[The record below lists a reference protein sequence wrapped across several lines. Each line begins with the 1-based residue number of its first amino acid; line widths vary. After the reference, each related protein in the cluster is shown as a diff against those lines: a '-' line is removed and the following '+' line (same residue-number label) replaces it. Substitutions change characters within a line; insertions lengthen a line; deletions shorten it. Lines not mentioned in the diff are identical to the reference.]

1 MRSVVKARYVRG
13 ERGVGKMAAH
23 VDYIRHRA
31 GPDRGGGEGRPIF
44 DASRA
49 SIRGDEVKHG
59 FREILDESRQRSPL
73 IAHKLILSPGLN
85 AVDLQDYTREIMD
98 KLGSEKGLDLTWYAV
113 KHENTENNHAHVV
126 VLGRDK
132 NGVEVS
138 ISKRDLDRIRDL
150 GDRYIEREHQLERY
164 LQRESDRALLSRDY
178 DRQGDREFQ
187 KLVGDV
193 YRQRDELEPAAGKER
208 DSGREER
215 EEEQTDRGRSDSS
228 SKSSSGADSGSS
240 KKRKYIEWS
249 QEKAVEKLPA
259 DEKIV
264 ADGKTYS
271 RFSSSEDLEKL
282 DEYLKADYSHY
293 LPKEQYGM
301 LGTWRATKEKYGD
314 DCYEKQAKYK
324 HDKKFNKGYDK
335 EGNAVRDIEEHR
347 LLDKELR
354 RSLNISDG
362 RYQKMSRQEY
372 KYVSRG
378 RLTEEHVHY
387 SSIQNIA
394 RLELLKEKFP
404 ERAQEFDSEIAE
416 VRKYDVQQLKDRGWE
431 SFDELVNGKPTERAK
446 GRKQNEKEATED
458 KQAKDGREVDREA
471 GEIREQDKEQEKER
485 ENEHKDPGHEG
496 LESDGRDE
504 SKGKDRDREERDR
517 KEDKADK
524 DVSEKSA
531 QELTKETGKGL
542 DRSEGEQLEQG
553 QAKDKSAERD
563 PSAANAEARNSMEA
577 HGRVEGIQQ
586 DQSRDD
592 KEQDRG
598 DDDSDGRGR

>member
-1 MRSVVKARYVRG
+1 MRSVVKARFVRG
-13 ERGVGKMAAH
+13 ERGVGKMSAH

-44 DASRA
+44 DASLRENIG
-49 SIRGDEVKHG
+49 SDEVKKC
-59 FREILDESRQRSPL
+59 FREVLEDSNQRSPL
-73 IAHKLILSPGLN
+73 VAHKLILSPGLN

-126 VLGRDK
+126 VLGLDK

-138 ISKRDLDRIRDL
+138 FGRRDLDRIRDL

-164 LQRESDRALLSRDY
+164 LQRETDRVLLSRDNSY
-178 DRQGDREFQ
+178 DRQGDLEFQ

-193 YRQRDELEPAAGKER
+193 YRRREEIEPA
-208 DSGREER
+208 RESDNR
-215 EEEQTDRGRSDSS
+215 VDSS
-228 SKSSSGADSGSS
+228 SNSGSGTDPVTN

-264 ADGKTYS
+264 ANGKTYS

-282 DEYLKADYSHY
+282 DEYLKEDYSHY

-301 LGTWRATKEKYGD
+301 LGTWRTTKEKFGEDFYT
-314 DCYEKQAKYK
+314 KQAKYK
-324 HDKKFNKGYDK
+324 HDKKYNKGYDK
-335 EGNAVRDIEEHR
+335 EGYDKDSKAARDIEEHR

-354 RSLNISDG
+354 RSLNISDS
-362 RYQKMSRQEY
+362 RYQKMSREQY

-416 VRKYDVQQLKDRGWE
+416 VRKYDLQQLKDRGWE
-431 SFDELVNGKPTERAK
+431 SFDELVNGKPAERAK
-446 GRKQNEKEATED
+446 GRKRGGEKETQE
-458 KQAKDGREVDREA
+458 GREADETREKDEEQGKDRE
-471 GEIREQDKEQEKER
+471 KEQKDLNR
-485 ENEHKDPGHEG
+485 ENLEG
-496 LESDGRDE
+496 DDRDE
-504 SKGKDRDREERDR
+504 GKDRDRERRES
-517 KEDKADK
+517 KESRE
-524 DVSEKSA
+524 VSEKSA
-531 QELTKETGKGL
+531 QELAKETGKYL
-542 DRSEGEQLEQG
+542 DRTESEQLEG
-553 QAKDKSAERD
+553 QAKDKGAGQRD
-563 PSAANAEARNSMEA
+563 AAANAEARNSMEA
-577 HGRVEGIQQ
+577 HGRVESIQQ

>member
-49 SIRGDEVKHG
+49 SIRSDEVKHG
-59 FREILDESRQRSPL
+59 FREILDDSRQRSPL

-85 AVDLQDYTREIMD
+85 AVDLRDYTREIMD

-132 NGVEVS
+132 SGIEVS

-193 YRQRDELEPAAGKER
+193 YRQRDELEPAAGKDR
-208 DSGREER
+208 NSGREER

-335 EGNAVRDIEEHR
+335 EGKAARDIEEHR

-431 SFDELVNGKPTERAK
+431 SFDELVNGRPAERAK
-446 GRKQNEKEATED
+446 GRKQDEKDSKEQDGEHKDPSRENHED
-458 KQAKDGREVDREA
+458 DGPDSKNKDIDRENRTGREDREA
-471 GEIREQDKEQEKER
+471 GE
-485 ENEHKDPGHEG
+485 
-496 LESDGRDE
+496 
-504 SKGKDRDREERDR
+504 
-517 KEDKADK
+517 
-524 DVSEKSA
+524 KSA
-531 QELTKETGKGL
+531 SEISKEPGKEF
-542 DRSEGEQLEQG
+542 DRSEGEQLEG
-553 QAKDKSAERD
+553 QAREKIGRD
-563 PSAANAEARNSMEA
+563 QSAANAEARNSMEA
-577 HGRVEGIQQ
+577 HGQVESIQQ

-598 DDDSDGRGR
+598 DDDIGGRRH

>member
-1 MRSVVKARYVRG
+1 MRSVVKARFVRG

-31 GPDRGGGEGRPIF
+31 GPDRGDGEGRPIF
-44 DASRA
+44 DASTRQKIA
-49 SIRGDEVKHG
+49 SEEVKRC
-59 FREILDESRQRSPL
+59 FREVLEDSRQRSPL
-73 IAHKLILSPGLN
+73 VAHKLILSPGLN

-126 VLGRDK
+126 VLGLDK

-138 ISKRDLDRIRDL
+138 FGRRDLDRIRDL

-164 LQRESDRALLSRDY
+164 LQRETDRVLLSRDHSY
-178 DRQGDREFQ
+178 ERQGDLEFQ

-193 YRQRDELEPAAGKER
+193 YRQREETESVREPEIEPSK
-208 DSGREER
+208 DP
-215 EEEQTDRGRSDSS
+215 SDSRT
-228 SKSSSGADSGSS
+228 AVDPVTS

-259 DEKIV
+259 DEKIS
-264 ADGKTYS
+264 ANGKTYS

-282 DEYLKADYSHY
+282 DEYLKEDYSHY
-293 LPKEQYGM
+293 LPKEQYGL
-301 LGTWRATKEKYGD
+301 LGTWRKTKEKFGED
-314 DCYEKQAKYK
+314 FYEKQAKYK
-324 HDKKFNKGYDK
+324 HDKKYNKGYDK
-335 EGNAVRDIEEHR
+335 EGKAARDIEEHR

-354 RSLNISDG
+354 RSLNISDS
-362 RYQKMSRQEY
+362 RYQKMSRQQY

-431 SFDELVNGKPTERAK
+431 SFDEIVNGKPAERAK
-446 GRKQNEKEATED
+446 GARKQGNEKD
-458 KQAKDGREVDREA
+458 LK
-471 GEIREQDKEQEKER
+471 EQDS
-485 ENEHKDPGHEG
+485 EHKDPSRDNLDSDVHN
-496 LESDGRDE
+496 ES
-504 SKGKDRDREERDR
+504 SGKEERTDRE
-517 KEDKADK
+517 
-524 DVSEKSA
+524 VSEKLA
-531 QELTKETGKGL
+531 KEPGKEL
-542 DRSEGEQLEQG
+542 DRTEGGQLEG
-553 QAKDKSAERD
+553 QAKDKSAGHD
-563 PSAANAEARNSMEA
+563 QSAANAEARNSMEA

-598 DDDSDGRGR
+598 DDDSEGRGR

>member
-1 MRSVVKARYVRG
+1 MRSVVKARFVRG
-13 ERGVGKMAAH
+13 ARGVGKMSAH

-44 DASRA
+44 DASLRENIG
-49 SIRGDEVKHG
+49 SDEVKKC
-59 FREILDESRQRSPL
+59 FREVLEDSNQRSPL
-73 IAHKLILSPGLN
+73 VAHKLILSPGLN

-126 VLGRDK
+126 VLGLDK

-138 ISKRDLDRIRDL
+138 FGRRDLDRIRDL
-150 GDRYIEREHQLERY
+150 GDRYIEREHQLDRY
-164 LQRESDRALLSRDY
+164 LQRETDRVLLSRDNSY
-178 DRQGDREFQ
+178 DRQGDLEFQ

-193 YRQRDELEPAAGKER
+193 YRWREEIEPA
-208 DSGREER
+208 RESD
-215 EEEQTDRGRSDSS
+215 DRVDSS
-228 SKSSSGADSGSS
+228 SNSGSGADPVTN

-249 QEKAVEKLPA
+249 QEKEVEKLPA

-264 ADGKTYS
+264 ANGKTYS

-282 DEYLKADYSHY
+282 DEYLKEDYSHY

-301 LGTWRATKEKYGD
+301 LGTWRTTKEKFGD
-314 DCYEKQAKYK
+314 DFYEKQAKHK
-324 HDKKFNKGYDK
+324 HDKKYNKGYDK
-335 EGNAVRDIEEHR
+335 DGKAARDIEEHR

-354 RSLNISDG
+354 RSLNISDS

-416 VRKYDVQQLKDRGWE
+416 VRKYDIQQLKDRGWE
-431 SFDELVNGKPTERAK
+431 SFDELVNGKPAERTK
-446 GRKQNEKEATED
+446 GRKQGDEKETQE
-458 KQAKDGREVDREA
+458 GRDA
-471 GEIREQDKEQEKER
+471 GEAREQDKEKDKDHEKEHKEAGR
-485 ENEHKDPGHEG
+485 ESRESH
-496 LESDGRDE
+496 ESDGHDD
-504 SKGKDRDREERDR
+504 SKGKDGERESRES
-517 KEDKADK
+517 KESRE
-524 DVSEKSA
+524 VSEKSA
-531 QELTKETGKGL
+531 QELTKETGKEL
-542 DRSEGEQLEQG
+542 DRSEGEQLEG
-553 QAKDKSAERD
+553 QTKDKGAGQRD
-563 PSAANAEARNSMEA
+563 AAVNAEARNSMEA
-577 HGRVEGIQQ
+577 HGRVESIQQ

>member
-1 MRSVVKARYVRG
+1 MRSVVKARFVRG
-13 ERGVGKMAAH
+13 TRGVGKMAAH

-44 DASRA
+44 DASLRENIG
-49 SIRGDEVKHG
+49 SDEVKKC
-59 FREILDESRQRSPL
+59 FREVLEDSRQRSPL
-73 IAHKLILSPGLN
+73 VAHKLILSPGLN

-126 VLGRDK
+126 VLGLDK

-138 ISKRDLDRIRDL
+138 FGRRDLDRIRDL

-164 LQRESDRALLSRDY
+164 LQRETDRVLLSRDGKYDY
-178 DRQGDREFQ
+178 DRQGDQEFQ
-187 KLVGDV
+187 RLVGDV
-193 YRQRDELEPAAGKER
+193 YRQREEIEPVSEPAREPEKER
-208 DSGREER
+208 ADPS
-215 EEEQTDRGRSDSS
+215 
-228 SKSSSGADSGSS
+228 SSSGAGSGTN

-249 QEKAVEKLPA
+249 QEKAVEKLP
-259 DEKIV
+259 DGEKIL
-264 ADGKTYS
+264 ANGKTYS
-271 RFSSSEDLEKL
+271 RFSSSEELEKL
-282 DEYLKADYSHY
+282 DEYLKEDYSHY
-293 LPKEQYGM
+293 LPKEQYGL
-301 LGTWRATKEKYGD
+301 LGTWRKTKEKYGD

-324 HDKKFNKGYDK
+324 HDKKYNKGYDK
-335 EGNAVRDIEEHR
+335 EGKAARDIEEHR

-354 RSLNISDG
+354 RSLNISDS

-431 SFDELVNGKPTERAK
+431 SFDELVNGKPAERTK
-446 GRKQNEKEATED
+446 GRKQWGEKET
-458 KQAKDGREVDREA
+458 KDDGAERETKETK
-471 GEIREQDKEQEKER
+471 EQDGEHEK
-485 ENEHKDPGHEG
+485 EHKDPSHEN
-496 LESDGRDE
+496 LEKDGDKENRE
-504 SKGKDRDREERDR
+504 SK
-517 KEDKADK
+517 
-524 DVSEKSA
+524 
-531 QELTKETGKGL
+531 ELTKETGKEL
-542 DRSEGEQLEQG
+542 DRSEGAQLEG
-553 QAKDKSAERD
+553 QAKDKSAVQRD
-563 PSAANAEARNSMEA
+563 PSAANAEARNSMDA
-577 HGRVEGIQQ
+577 HGRVESIQQ

-598 DDDSDGRGR
+598 DDDSEGRGR

>member
-1 MRSVVKARYVRG
+1 MRSVVKARFVRG

-44 DASRA
+44 DASFRENIG
-49 SIRGDEVKHG
+49 SDEVKKC
-59 FREILDESRQRSPL
+59 FREVMEDSNQRSPL
-73 IAHKLILSPGLN
+73 VAHKLILSPGLN

-126 VLGRDK
+126 VLGLDK

-138 ISKRDLDRIRDL
+138 FGRRDLDRIRDL

-164 LQRESDRALLSRDY
+164 LQRETDRVLLSREGKYDY
-178 DRQGDREFQ
+178 DRQGDLEFQ

-193 YRQRDELEPAAGKER
+193 YRRREEIEPA
-208 DSGREER
+208 RESD
-215 EEEQTDRGRSDSS
+215 DRVDSS
-228 SKSSSGADSGSS
+228 SNSGSGIDPVTN

-249 QEKAVEKLPA
+249 QEKAVEKLPE

-264 ADGKTYS
+264 ANGKTYS

-282 DEYLKADYSHY
+282 DEYLKEDYSHY

-301 LGTWRATKEKYGD
+301 LGTWRTTKEKFGD
-314 DCYEKQAKYK
+314 DFYEKQAKYK
-324 HDKKFNKGYDK
+324 HDKKYNKGYDK
-335 EGNAVRDIEEHR
+335 EGYDKDSKAARDIEEHR

-354 RSLNISDG
+354 RSLNISDS

-416 VRKYDVQQLKDRGWE
+416 VRKYDLQQLKDRGWE
-431 SFDELVNGKPTERAK
+431 SFDELVNGKPAERVK
-446 GRKQNEKEATED
+446 GRKRGSEKETQE
-458 KQAKDGREVDREA
+458 GREADETKEKGEEQGKDRE
-471 GEIREQDKEQEKER
+471 K
-485 ENEHKDPGHEG
+485 EHKDLNRENLEG
-496 LESDGRDE
+496 DDRNVSTSKDIGKE
-504 SKGKDRDREERDR
+504 SKEGKESRD
-517 KEDKADK
+517 
-524 DVSEKSA
+524 VGEKSA
-531 QELTKETGKGL
+531 QELAKETGKDL
-542 DRSEGEQLEQG
+542 DRTESEQLEG
-553 QAKDKSAERD
+553 QTKDKGAGQRD
-563 PSAANAEARNSMEA
+563 AAANAEARNSMDA

-592 KEQDRG
+592 KEQARG

>member
-23 VDYIRHRA
+23 VDYIQHRA
-31 GPDRGGGEGRPIF
+31 GLDRGGGEGRPIF

-49 SIRGDEVKHG
+49 SIRPNEVKQDL
-59 FREILDESRQRSPL
+59 RDILDESRQRSPL

-85 AVDLQDYTREIMD
+85 AVDVQDYTREIMD

-164 LQRESDRALLSRDY
+164 LQRESDRALLSRNY
-178 DRQGDREFQ
+178 ERQGDYEFQ

-193 YRQRDELEPAAGKER
+193 YRQREELELEPAEGKQR
-208 DSGREER
+208 DSGREKS
-215 EEEQTDRGRSDSS
+215 EEEQSVKERADSRSAVDP
-228 SKSSSGADSGSS
+228 SSG

-301 LGTWRATKEKYGD
+301 LGTWRATKDKYGN
-314 DCYEKQAKYK
+314 DCYEKQAKHK
-324 HDKKFNKGYDK
+324 HDKKYNKGYDK
-335 EGNAVRDIEEHR
+335 EGKAARDIEEHR

-354 RSLNISDG
+354 RSLNISDS

-431 SFDELVNGKPTERAK
+431 SFDELVNGKPAERAK
-446 GRKQNEKEATED
+446 GRKQDAEKD
-458 KQAKDGREVDREA
+458 SK
-471 GEIREQDKEQEKER
+471 EQDG
-485 ENEHKDPGHEG
+485 EHKDPSREN
-496 LESDGRDE
+496 LEDDGPD
-504 SKGKDRDREERDR
+504 SKNKDLDRENRTG
-517 KEDKADK
+517 KEDKEA
-524 DVSEKSA
+524 SEKSA
-531 QELTKETGKGL
+531 SEIAKEPGKEL
-542 DRSEGEQLEQG
+542 DRSEGEQFGQG
-553 QAKDKSAERD
+553 QAREKSAGRD
-563 PSAANAEARNSMEA
+563 QSAADAETRNSMEA

-586 DQSRDD
+586 DQGRDD

-598 DDDSDGRGR
+598 DDDSDMGRGR

>member
-1 MRSVVKARYVRG
+1 MRSVVKARFVRG

-44 DASRA
+44 DASLRENIG
-49 SIRGDEVKHG
+49 SDEVKKC
-59 FREILDESRQRSPL
+59 FREVLEDSNQRSPL
-73 IAHKLILSPGLN
+73 VAHKLILSPGLN

-98 KLGSEKGLDLTWYAV
+98 KLGSEKGLDLTWYGV

-126 VLGRDK
+126 VLGLDK

-138 ISKRDLDRIRDL
+138 FGRRDLDRIRDL

-164 LQRESDRALLSRDY
+164 LQRETDRVLLSREGKYDY
-178 DRQGDREFQ
+178 DRQGDLEFQ
-187 KLVGDV
+187 KLVGDIC
-193 YRQRDELEPAAGKER
+193 RRREEIEPA
-208 DSGREER
+208 RESD
-215 EEEQTDRGRSDSS
+215 DRVDSS
-228 SKSSSGADSGSS
+228 SNSGSGIDPVTN

-249 QEKAVEKLPA
+249 QEKAVEKLPE

-264 ADGKTYS
+264 ANGKTYS

-282 DEYLKADYSHY
+282 DEYLKEDYSHY

-301 LGTWRATKEKYGD
+301 LGTWRTTKEKFGD
-314 DCYEKQAKYK
+314 DFYEKQAKYK
-324 HDKKFNKGYDK
+324 HDKKYNKGYDK
-335 EGNAVRDIEEHR
+335 EGYDKDSKAARDIEEHR

-354 RSLNISDG
+354 RSLNISDS

-416 VRKYDVQQLKDRGWE
+416 VRKYDLQQLKDRGWE
-431 SFDELVNGKPTERAK
+431 SFDELVNGKPAERVK
-446 GRKQNEKEATED
+446 GRKRGSEKETQE
-458 KQAKDGREVDREA
+458 GREADETKEKGEEQGKDRE
-471 GEIREQDKEQEKER
+471 K
-485 ENEHKDPGHEG
+485 EHKDLNRENLEG
-496 LESDGRDE
+496 DDRNVSTSKDIGKE
-504 SKGKDRDREERDR
+504 SKEGKESRD
-517 KEDKADK
+517 
-524 DVSEKSA
+524 VGEKSV
-531 QELTKETGKGL
+531 QELTKETGKEL
-542 DRSEGEQLEQG
+542 DRSGVEQLEG
-553 QAKDKSAERD
+553 QTKDKGAGQRD
-563 PSAANAEARNSMEA
+563 AAANAEARNSMDA

>member
-1 MRSVVKARYVRG
+1 MRSVVKARFVRG
-13 ERGVGKMAAH
+13 ARGVGKMSAH

-44 DASRA
+44 DASLRENIG
-49 SIRGDEVKHG
+49 SDEVKKC
-59 FREILDESRQRSPL
+59 FREVLQDSNQRSPL
-73 IAHKLILSPGLN
+73 VAHKLILSPGLN

-126 VLGRDK
+126 VLGLDK

-138 ISKRDLDRIRDL
+138 FGRRDLDRIRDL

-164 LQRESDRALLSRDY
+164 LQRETDRVLLSRDNSY
-178 DRQGDREFQ
+178 ERQGDLEFQ

-193 YRQRDELEPAAGKER
+193 YRRREEIEPA
-208 DSGREER
+208 RESD
-215 EEEQTDRGRSDSS
+215 DRVDSS
-228 SKSSSGADSGSS
+228 SNSGSGTDPVTN

-264 ADGKTYS
+264 ANGKTYS

-282 DEYLKADYSHY
+282 DEYLKEDYSHY

-301 LGTWRATKEKYGD
+301 LGTWRMTKEKFGED
-314 DCYEKQAKYK
+314 FYEKQAKYK
-324 HDKKFNKGYDK
+324 HDKKYNKGYDK
-335 EGNAVRDIEEHR
+335 EGYDKDSKAARDIEEHR

-354 RSLNISDG
+354 RSLNISDS

-416 VRKYDVQQLKDRGWE
+416 VRKYDLQQLKDRGWE
-431 SFDELVNGKPTERAK
+431 SFDELVNGKPAERVK
-446 GRKQNEKEATED
+446 GRKRGSEKETQE
-458 KQAKDGREVDREA
+458 GREADETKEKGEEQGKDRE
-471 GEIREQDKEQEKER
+471 K
-485 ENEHKDPGHEG
+485 EHKDLNRENLEG
-496 LESDGRDE
+496 DDRNVSKSKDIGKE
-504 SKGKDRDREERDR
+504 SKEGKESRE
-517 KEDKADK
+517 
-524 DVSEKSA
+524 VGEKSV
-531 QELTKETGKGL
+531 QELTKETGKEL
-542 DRSEGEQLEQG
+542 DRSGVEQLEG
-553 QAKDKSAERD
+553 QTKDKGAGQRD
-563 PSAANAEARNSMEA
+563 AAANAEARNSMEA

>member
-1 MRSVVKARYVRG
+1 MRSVVKARFVRG

-44 DASRA
+44 DASLRENIG
-49 SIRGDEVKHG
+49 SDEVKKC
-59 FREILDESRQRSPL
+59 FREVLEDSNQRSPL
-73 IAHKLILSPGLN
+73 VAHKLILSPGLN

-98 KLGSEKGLDLTWYAV
+98 KLGSEKGLDLTWYGV

-126 VLGRDK
+126 VLGLDK

-138 ISKRDLDRIRDL
+138 FGRRDLDRIRDL

-164 LQRESDRALLSRDY
+164 LQRETDRVLLSREGKYDY
-178 DRQGDREFQ
+178 DRQGDLEFQ

-193 YRQRDELEPAAGKER
+193 YRRREEIEPA
-208 DSGREER
+208 RESD
-215 EEEQTDRGRSDSS
+215 DRVDSS
-228 SKSSSGADSGSS
+228 SNSGSGIDPVTN

-249 QEKAVEKLPA
+249 QEKAVEKLPE

-264 ADGKTYS
+264 ANGKTYS

-282 DEYLKADYSHY
+282 DEYLKEDYSHY

-301 LGTWRATKEKYGD
+301 LGTWRTTKEKFGD
-314 DCYEKQAKYK
+314 DFYEKQAKYK
-324 HDKKFNKGYDK
+324 HDKKYNKGYDK
-335 EGNAVRDIEEHR
+335 EGYDKDSKAARDIEEHR

-354 RSLNISDG
+354 RSLNISDS

-416 VRKYDVQQLKDRGWE
+416 VRKYDLQQLKDRGWE
-431 SFDELVNGKPTERAK
+431 SFDELVNGKPAERVK
-446 GRKQNEKEATED
+446 GRKRGSEKETQE
-458 KQAKDGREVDREA
+458 GREADETKEKGEEQGKDRE
-471 GEIREQDKEQEKER
+471 K
-485 ENEHKDPGHEG
+485 EHKDLNRENLEG
-496 LESDGRDE
+496 DDRNVSTSKDIGKE
-504 SKGKDRDREERDR
+504 SKEGKESRD
-517 KEDKADK
+517 
-524 DVSEKSA
+524 VGEKSV
-531 QELTKETGKGL
+531 QELTKETGKEL
-542 DRSEGEQLEQG
+542 DRSGVEQLEG
-553 QAKDKSAERD
+553 QTKDKGAGQRD
-563 PSAANAEARNSMEA
+563 AAANAEARNSMDA

>member
-1 MRSVVKARYVRG
+1 MRSVVKARFVRG

-44 DASRA
+44 DASLRENIG
-49 SIRGDEVKHG
+49 SDEVKKC
-59 FREILDESRQRSPL
+59 FREVLEDSNQRSPL
-73 IAHKLILSPGLN
+73 VAHKLILSPGLN

-98 KLGSEKGLDLTWYAV
+98 KLGSEKGLDLTWYGV

-126 VLGRDK
+126 VLGLDK

-138 ISKRDLDRIRDL
+138 FGRRDLDRIRDL

-164 LQRESDRALLSRDY
+164 LQRETDRVLLSREGKYDY
-178 DRQGDREFQ
+178 DRQGDLEFQ

-193 YRQRDELEPAAGKER
+193 YRRREEIEPA
-208 DSGREER
+208 RESD
-215 EEEQTDRGRSDSS
+215 DRVDSS
-228 SKSSSGADSGSS
+228 SNSGSGIDPVTN

-249 QEKAVEKLPA
+249 QEKAVEKLPE

-264 ADGKTYS
+264 ANGKTYS

-282 DEYLKADYSHY
+282 DEYLKEDYSHY

-301 LGTWRATKEKYGD
+301 LGTWRTTKEKFGD
-314 DCYEKQAKYK
+314 DFYEKQAKYK
-324 HDKKFNKGYDK
+324 HDKKYNKGYDK
-335 EGNAVRDIEEHR
+335 EGKAARDIEEHR

-354 RSLNISDG
+354 RSLNISDS

-431 SFDELVNGKPTERAK
+431 SFDELVNGKPAERAK
-446 GRKQNEKEATED
+446 GRKQDEKD
-458 KQAKDGREVDREA
+458 SK
-471 GEIREQDKEQEKER
+471 EQDG
-485 ENEHKDPGHEG
+485 EHKDPSRENLEDDG
-496 LESDGRDE
+496 LDSKNRDL
-504 SKGKDRDREERDR
+504 DRENRIGR
-517 KEDKADK
+517 EDKEA
-524 DVSEKSA
+524 VEKSA
-531 QELTKETGKGL
+531 SEISKETGKEL
-542 DRSEGEQLEQG
+542 DRSEGEQLEG
-553 QAKDKSAERD
+553 QAREKSVGRD
-563 PSAANAEARNSMEA
+563 QSAANAEARNSMEA
-577 HGRVEGIQQ
+577 HGQVESIQQ

-598 DDDSDGRGR
+598 DDDIGGRGH

>member
-1 MRSVVKARYVRG
+1 
-13 ERGVGKMAAH
+13 MAAH

-44 DASRA
+44 DASLRENIG
-49 SIRGDEVKHG
+49 SDEVKKC
-59 FREILDESRQRSPL
+59 FREVLEDSNQRSPL
-73 IAHKLILSPGLN
+73 VAHKLILSPGLN

-98 KLGSEKGLDLTWYAV
+98 KLGSEKGLDLTWYGV

-126 VLGRDK
+126 VLGLDK

-138 ISKRDLDRIRDL
+138 FGRRDLDRIRDL

-164 LQRESDRALLSRDY
+164 LQRETDRVLLSREGKYDY
-178 DRQGDREFQ
+178 DRQGDLEFQ

-193 YRQRDELEPAAGKER
+193 YRRREEIEPA
-208 DSGREER
+208 RESD
-215 EEEQTDRGRSDSS
+215 DRVDSS
-228 SKSSSGADSGSS
+228 SNSGSGIDPVTN

-249 QEKAVEKLPA
+249 QEKAVEKLPE

-264 ADGKTYS
+264 ANGKTYS

-282 DEYLKADYSHY
+282 DEYLKEDYSHY

-301 LGTWRATKEKYGD
+301 LGTWRTTKEKFGD
-314 DCYEKQAKYK
+314 DFYEKQAKYK
-324 HDKKFNKGYDK
+324 HDKKYNKGYDK
-335 EGNAVRDIEEHR
+335 EGYDKDSKAARDIEEHR

-354 RSLNISDG
+354 RSLNISDS

-416 VRKYDVQQLKDRGWE
+416 VRKYDLQQLKDRGWE
-431 SFDELVNGKPTERAK
+431 SFDELVNGKPAERVK
-446 GRKQNEKEATED
+446 GRKRGSEKETQE
-458 KQAKDGREVDREA
+458 GREADETKEKGEEQGKDRE
-471 GEIREQDKEQEKER
+471 K
-485 ENEHKDPGHEG
+485 EHKDLNRENLEG
-496 LESDGRDE
+496 DDRNVSTSKDIGKE
-504 SKGKDRDREERDR
+504 SKEGKESRD
-517 KEDKADK
+517 
-524 DVSEKSA
+524 VGEKSV
-531 QELTKETGKGL
+531 QELTKETGKEL
-542 DRSEGEQLEQG
+542 DRSGVEQLEG
-553 QAKDKSAERD
+553 QTKDKGAGQRD
-563 PSAANAEARNSMEA
+563 AAANAEARNSMDA

>member
-1 MRSVVKARYVRG
+1 
-13 ERGVGKMAAH
+13 MAAH

-44 DASRA
+44 DASLRENIG
-49 SIRGDEVKHG
+49 SDEVKKC
-59 FREILDESRQRSPL
+59 FREVLEDSNQRSPL
-73 IAHKLILSPGLN
+73 VAHKLILSPGLN

-126 VLGRDK
+126 VLGLDK

-138 ISKRDLDRIRDL
+138 FGRRDLDRIRDL

-164 LQRESDRALLSRDY
+164 LQRETDRVLLSRDGKY
-178 DRQGDREFQ
+178 DYERQGDQEFQ
-187 KLVGDV
+187 RLVGDV
-193 YRQRDELEPAAGKER
+193 YRQREEIEPVSEPAREPEKER
-208 DSGREER
+208 ADPS
-215 EEEQTDRGRSDSS
+215 
-228 SKSSSGADSGSS
+228 SSSGAGSGTN

-249 QEKAVEKLPA
+249 QEKAVEKLP
-259 DEKIV
+259 DGEKIL
-264 ADGKTYS
+264 ANGKTYS
-271 RFSSSEDLEKL
+271 RFSSSEELEKL
-282 DEYLKADYSHY
+282 DEYLKEDYSHY
-293 LPKEQYGM
+293 LPKEQYGL
-301 LGTWRATKEKYGD
+301 LGTWRKTKEKYGD

-324 HDKKFNKGYDK
+324 HDKKYNKGYDK
-335 EGNAVRDIEEHR
+335 EGKAARDIEEHR

-354 RSLNISDG
+354 RSLNISDS

-431 SFDELVNGKPTERAK
+431 SFDELVNGKPAERTK
-446 GRKQNEKEATED
+446 GRKRGDEKEAQE
-458 KQAKDGREVDREA
+458 GREA
-471 GEIREQDKEQEKER
+471 GEAREQDEEQDKDHEK
-485 ENEHKDPGHEG
+485 EHKDTSRER
-496 LESDGRDE
+496 LDSDGRDE
-504 SKGKDRDREERDR
+504 SKGKDGDRESRES
-517 KEDKADK
+517 KESREVA
-524 DVSEKSA
+524 EKSA
-531 QELTKETGKGL
+531 QELTKETGKEL
-542 DRSEGEQLEQG
+542 DRSEGGSLEG
-553 QAKDKSAERD
+553 QAKDKGAGQRD
-563 PSAANAEARNSMEA
+563 AAANAEAKNSMDA
-577 HGRVEGIQQ
+577 HGRVESIQQ

>member
-1 MRSVVKARYVRG
+1 MRSVVKARFVRG
-13 ERGVGKMAAH
+13 TRGVAKMAAH

-44 DASRA
+44 DASSRQKIG
-49 SIRGDEVKHG
+49 SDEIKRS
-59 FREILDESRQRSPL
+59 FREVLEDSRQRSPL
-73 IAHKLILSPGLN
+73 VAHKLILSPGLN
-85 AVDLQDYTREIMD
+85 AVDLQDYTREIMG

-126 VLGRDK
+126 VLGLDK

-138 ISKRDLDRIRDL
+138 FGRRDLDRIRDL

-164 LQRESDRALLSRDY
+164 LQRETDRVLLSRDHSY
-178 DRQGDREFQ
+178 ERQGDQEFQ

-193 YRQRDELEPAAGKER
+193 YRQREEIESVKEPEIKPSK
-208 DSGREER
+208 DH
-215 EEEQTDRGRSDSS
+215 SDSRTAVA
-228 SKSSSGADSGSS
+228 GTS

-249 QEKAVEKLPA
+249 QEKAVEKLPEG
-259 DEKIV
+259 EKIS
-264 ADGKTYS
+264 ANGKTYS
-271 RFSSSEDLEKL
+271 RFSSSEELEKL
-282 DEYLKADYSHY
+282 DEYLKEDYSNY
-293 LPKEQYGM
+293 VPKEQYGL
-301 LGTWRATKEKYGD
+301 LGTWRKTKEKYGD

-324 HDKKFNKGYDK
+324 HDKKYNKGYDK
-335 EGNAVRDIEEHR
+335 EGKAARDIEEHR

-354 RSLNISDG
+354 RSLNISDS
-362 RYQKMSRQEY
+362 RYQKMGRQQY

-431 SFDELVNGKPTERAK
+431 SFDEIVNGKPAERAK
-446 GRKQNEKEATED
+446 GRKQWGEKET
-458 KQAKDGREVDREA
+458 KDDGAERETKETK
-471 GEIREQDKEQEKER
+471 EQDGEHEK
-485 ENEHKDPGHEG
+485 EHKDPSHEN
-496 LESDGRDE
+496 LEKDGDKENRE
-504 SKGKDRDREERDR
+504 SK
-517 KEDKADK
+517 
-524 DVSEKSA
+524 
-531 QELTKETGKGL
+531 ELTKETGKEL
-542 DRSEGEQLEQG
+542 DRSEGAQLEG
-553 QAKDKSAERD
+553 QAKDKSAVQPD
-563 PSAANAEARNSMEA
+563 PSAANAEARNSMDA
-577 HGRVEGIQQ
+577 HGRVESIQQ

-598 DDDSDGRGR
+598 DDDSEGRGR

>member
-1 MRSVVKARYVRG
+1 M
-13 ERGVGKMAAH
+13 GKMAAH
-23 VDYIRHRA
+23 VDYIQHRA
-31 GPDRGGGEGRPIF
+31 GPDRGGGDGRPIF

-49 SIRGDEVKHG
+49 SIRSDEVKHG
-59 FREILDESRQRSPL
+59 IREVLDESRQRSPL

-85 AVDLQDYTREIMD
+85 AVDLRDYTREIMD

-138 ISKRDLDRIRDL
+138 LSKRDLDRIRDI

-178 DRQGDREFQ
+178 ERQGDREFQ
-187 KLVGDV
+187 RLVGDV
-193 YRQRDELEPAAGKER
+193 YRKRDELEPAEGKER
-208 DSGREER
+208 DSGREDSDARER
-215 EEEQTDRGRSDSS
+215 EEEQSDKERSDSS
-228 SKSSSGADSGSS
+228 HHSSSGAGSGSG

-301 LGTWRATKEKYGD
+301 LGTWRTAKEKYGD

-324 HDKKFNKGYDK
+324 HDKKYNKGYDK
-335 EGNAVRDIEEHR
+335 EGYDKDGKAARDIEEHR

-354 RSLNISDG
+354 RSLNISDS

-404 ERAQEFDSEIAE
+404 ERAQEFDIEIAE

-431 SFDELVNGKPTERAK
+431 SFDELVNGKPAERAK
-446 GRKQNEKEATED
+446 GRKQDERDSK
-458 KQAKDGREVDREA
+458 
-471 GEIREQDKEQEKER
+471 EQDG
-485 ENEHKDPGHEG
+485 EHKDPSREN
-496 LESDGRDE
+496 LEDDGSE
-504 SKGKDRDREERDR
+504 SKDKDLDGENRTG
-517 KEDKADK
+517 KEDKGAG
-524 DVSEKSA
+524 EKSA
-531 QELTKETGKGL
+531 SEIGKEPGKEL
-542 DRSEGEQLEQG
+542 DRSDREGEQLEG
-553 QAKDKSAERD
+553 QAKDKGAGRD

-577 HGRVEGIQQ
+577 HGQVESIQQ

-598 DDDSDGRGR
+598 DDDSDMGRGR